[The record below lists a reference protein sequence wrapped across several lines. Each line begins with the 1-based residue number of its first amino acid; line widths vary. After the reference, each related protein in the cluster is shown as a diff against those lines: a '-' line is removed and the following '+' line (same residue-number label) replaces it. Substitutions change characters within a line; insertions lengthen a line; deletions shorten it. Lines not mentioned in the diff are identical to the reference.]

1 MPTVYIIDDDES
13 VRRALSRLLRSA
25 GLDSLGFG
33 SVAEFGEAD
42 VAQRDG
48 CIIADVRMPGGS
60 GLDLPDLLRRIGR
73 ELPVIILTAQDTEP
87 TRAAAKR
94 AGAAGFFRK
103 PVDDQALL
111 DAIHWVLSGQPQES
125 AGSP

>member
-1 MPTVYIIDDDES
+1 MATVYIIDDDES

-25 GLDSLGFG
+25 GLEP
-33 SVAEFGEAD
+33 VAFASPDQFAESD
-42 VAQRDG
+42 VARPDA
-48 CIIADVRMPGGS
+48 CVIADVRMPGGS
-60 GLDLPDLLRRIGR
+60 GLDLPELLRSIRR

-94 AGAAGFFRK
+94 AGAAAFFCK

-111 DAIHWVLSGQPQES
+111 DAIHWVLSGQAL
-125 AGSP
+125 AGP

>member
-1 MPTVYIIDDDES
+1 MPTVYIIDDDAS

-25 GLDSLGFG
+25 DLAAVGFA
-33 SVAEFGEAD
+33 SMNEFAQAQVAEAD
-42 VAQRDG
+42 ACV
-48 CIIADVRMPGGS
+48 IADVRMPGGS
-60 GLDLPDLLRRIGR
+60 GLDLPELMRRIGR

-94 AGAAGFFRK
+94 AGAAAFFRK

-111 DAIHWVLSGQPQES
+111 DAIYWVLSRQPQV
-125 AGSP
+125 

>member
-13 VRRALSRLLRSA
+13 VRRALSRLLSSA
-25 GLDSLGFG
+25 GLDAVGFA
-33 SVAEFGEAD
+33 SMEAFAEAD
-42 VAQRDG
+42 LGGPDACV
-48 CIIADVRMPGGS
+48 IADVRMPGGS
-60 GLDLPDLLRRIGR
+60 GLDLPELMRRKGR

-94 AGAAGFFRK
+94 AGAAAFFRK

-111 DAIHWVLSGQPQES
+111 DVIYWVLSGQPQ
-125 AGSP
+125 PRL